1 MKSRKWLHTASKAGA
16 PMYQHV
22 KQFVGERE
30 ECGRRAWEHASSR
43 NPDVPSGD
51 CRDGGAE
58 CLRFFFAIMRLYSA
72 TTLRILVRHAGQ
84 RDTILGTELSL

>member
-1 MKSRKWLHTASKAGA
+1 
-16 PMYQHV
+16 MYGHV

-30 ECGRRAWEHASSR
+30 ECGRRAWERASSR

-58 CLRFFFAIMRLYSA
+58 YLWFFFAIMHLYSA
-72 TTLRILVRHAGQ
+72 TTLRIQVRHAGQ
-84 RDTILGTELSL
+84 RDRILGTELSL